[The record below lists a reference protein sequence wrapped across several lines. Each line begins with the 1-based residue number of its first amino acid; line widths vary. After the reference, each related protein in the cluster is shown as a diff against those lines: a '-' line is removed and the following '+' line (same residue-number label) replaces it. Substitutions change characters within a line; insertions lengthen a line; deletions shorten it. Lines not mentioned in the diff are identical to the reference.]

1 MSTDAGTIRTA
12 FDGVQRELGAEFMEW
27 ENWYWPTEFGD
38 AVAEHHAVRQDVGVW
53 DESPLRKWDFS
64 GPDALAAAD
73 RIFTNDML
81 GLEIGQIRYAPFC
94 DENGKMVG
102 DGTVFKFTDS
112 SAWVITALDS
122 DLDHMLEVVSGLDV
136 AIEPITEKLPH
147 VQLQGPRSRE
157 VLADLVDEDVE
168 SLGYFRFLPH
178 QVHVGRVPA
187 WVSRTGYSG
196 ELGYEIFT
204 GPDYAAELWGV
215 LTEAGA
221 KPYGLSAVETLRIE
235 SGLIFIGYDYFQHET
250 DPFDMSLDK
259 VIRLDTGDFHGK
271 AALEETAKSPPKRLV
286 TLVVDGSDV
295 PEYGAAVT
303 KDGEAAG
310 TLTSPAESPSLGKVI
325 GMAVLETRFAGKGET
340 VDVALGDG
348 TVSATV
354 DDFPIYDPQ
363 KTRPRGESWARLR
376 LLVGDGRLE
385 AEVAVGLALELL
397 RDALLGVA
405 VLGSVLHLVLRP
417 RDADAGRRAR
427 G

>member
-12 FDGVQRELGAEFMEW
+12 FDGVQRRLGAEFMEW

-38 AVAEHHAVRQDVGVW
+38 AVAEHNAVRQDVGVW
-53 DESPLRKWDFS
+53 DESPLRKWDFT

-81 GLEIGQIRYAPFC
+81 GLEIGQVRYAPFC

-122 DLDHMLEVVSGLDV
+122 DLDHMRDVVDGLDV

-147 VQLQGPRSRE
+147 LQLQGPRSRDL
-157 VLADLVDEDVE
+157 LAGLVDEEVE
-168 SLGYFRFLPH
+168 ALGYFRFLPH

-204 GPDYAAELWGV
+204 EPDYAEELWGV

-235 SGLIFIGYDYFQHET
+235 SGLIFEQLVGHGGVQLALRAGGAGELGGLVDQRVQLRVLLEVRRLEVVGPQHPEVVLDELGALLLDEHGSGAEVGVVVVGQLAD
-250 DPFDMSLDK
+250 DPLD
-259 VIRLDTGDFHGK
+259 RLGLD
-271 AALEETAKSPPKRLV
+271 PRLGG
-286 TLVVDGSDV
+286 VVH
-295 PEYGAAVT
+295 
-303 KDGEAAG
+303 AAG
-310 TLTSPAESPSLGKVI
+310 
-325 GMAVLETRFAGKGET
+325 
-340 VDVALGDG
+340 
-348 TVSATV
+348 
-354 DDFPIYDPQ
+354 Q
-363 KTRPRGESWARLR
+363 
-376 LLVGDGRLE
+376 
-385 AEVAVGLALELL
+385 VAVG
-397 RDALLGVA
+397 RDLDG
-405 VLGSVLHLVLRP
+405 G
-417 RDADAGRRAR
+417 GE
-427 G
+427 